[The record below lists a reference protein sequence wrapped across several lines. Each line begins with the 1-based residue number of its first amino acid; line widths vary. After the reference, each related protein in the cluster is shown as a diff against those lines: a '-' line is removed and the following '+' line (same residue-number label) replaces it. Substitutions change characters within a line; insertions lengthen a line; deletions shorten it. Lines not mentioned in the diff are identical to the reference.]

1 MSDMSRINP
10 EDVQRAGYCLAG
22 SKKWF
27 ERHEIDFRTFIRE
40 GVAVDKLPAD
50 DAMVQ
55 HVLKV
60 KQRG

>member
-1 MSDMSRINP
+1 MIDMTRIMP
-10 EDVQRAGYCLAG
+10 QDVQRAGYCLAG

-27 ERHEIDFRTFIRE
+27 ERHEIDFRAFIRE
-40 GVAVDKLPAD
+40 GVEVSRLPAD

-60 KQRG
+60 KERG